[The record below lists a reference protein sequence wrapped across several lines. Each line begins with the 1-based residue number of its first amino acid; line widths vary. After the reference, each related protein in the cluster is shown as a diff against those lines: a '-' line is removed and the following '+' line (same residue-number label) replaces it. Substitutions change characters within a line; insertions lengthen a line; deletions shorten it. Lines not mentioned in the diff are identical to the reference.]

1 MKSDTQYLN
10 EQMHMAIKK
19 MHILTMAKK
28 LEEKGIEPNIY
39 EDHKIQMLD
48 DAVYSR
54 IINEVNKTHNNRQ
67 TFINEVTEICRDR
80 CLFEAF
86 SKDQKSELE
95 EISSHIKFKHVKSF
109 FDEEIKRLQ
118 DSARPKED
126 EKKFN
131 EIRSE
136 DGQKKINED
145 KIKKLISL
153 NPIMKIDLKEE
164 NFSMLIKGYFDNVNS
179 VMGNS
184 KEDKG
189 KIKLF
194 LTRSTDIGEIID
206 KNKDSLEWLGKKN
219 LLEDSREHASD
230 IIDFTYAMSYRGDL
244 KNLQTLTEKLG
255 DENFR
260 FLLSLIP
267 ENKNEVDYSKVI
279 TISGIMDKIKK
290 RTERAGEKSNEW
302 RKLDEK
308 FTTALQT
315 LENLSNSP
323 VLVPNLSLKREL
335 DPLPSPQ
342 VLQANFLAESLANK
356 DKKKSTES
364 QYWGCPIS

>member
-1 MKSDTQYLN
+1 MDTQYLN
-10 EQMHMAIKK
+10 EQMPRAIAT
-19 MHILTMAKK
+19 MYILIMAKK
-28 LEEKGIEPNIY
+28 LEEKGIEPNIC
-39 EDHKIQMLD
+39 EDYKIQMLD
-48 DAVYSR
+48 DVVYLR
-54 IINEVNKTHNNRQ
+54 IINEVNKANNNRQ

-95 EISSHIKFKHVKSF
+95 EISSKIKFKDVKSF
-109 FDEEIKRLQ
+109 FDEEVKRLQ
-118 DSARPKED
+118 DSARTKED

-136 DGQKKINED
+136 DRQKKINED
-145 KIKKLISL
+145 KIKKLINL
-153 NPIMKIDLKEE
+153 NQIMKIDLKEE

-179 VMGNS
+179 VIGNS

-189 KIKLF
+189 KIKLL
-194 LTRSTDIGEIID
+194 LTRSTDIGKIID

-219 LLEDSREHASD
+219 LLEDKKELASD

-244 KNLQTLTEKLG
+244 KNLQTLSEKLG

-260 FLLSLIP
+260 FLLSSIP
-267 ENKNEVDYSKVI
+267 EDKSKVDYAYTI
-279 TISGIMDKIKK
+279 TISGIMDKIKI
-290 RTERAGEKSNEW
+290 RANGTSKESAEW
-302 RKLDEK
+302 SKLHEK

-315 LENLSNSP
+315 LENLPNSP
-323 VLVPNLSLKREL
+323 LSVHSLSLKKEF

-342 VLQANFLAESLANK
+342 IRQATFSAESLANK

-364 QYWGCPIS
+364 RYWGCPIS